1 MQVGDIL
8 EIAPSIFSFE
18 GVSNPDDGR
27 QRRRKKLPCTVIWVH
42 PKNRFFVVEFRSAI
56 TGETWREAFW
66 PELTSQPKNWR
77 GTPHSKTVGAA
88 V

>member
-18 GVSNPDDGR
+18 GVSNPDDGC

-56 TGETWREAFW
+56 TGETWRETVYFPLKPNE
-66 PELTSQPKNWR
+66 PEQCGIGFHQRPGK
-77 GTPHSKTVGAA
+77 
-88 V
+88 